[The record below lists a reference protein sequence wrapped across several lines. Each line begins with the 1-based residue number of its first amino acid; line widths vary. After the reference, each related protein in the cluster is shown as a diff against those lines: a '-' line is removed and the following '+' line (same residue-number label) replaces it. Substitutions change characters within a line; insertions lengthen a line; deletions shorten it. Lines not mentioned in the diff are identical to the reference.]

1 MSDVRPQ
8 APPPNGDPIGPTAP
22 ARILIVDD
30 EVYNRQLLEI
40 MLAPEGYLL
49 EMADNGAEALEAIA
63 RHPPD
68 LVLLDI
74 MMPGM
79 DGYEV
84 TTRIKSNPATSRVPI
99 ILFTSRDDQKARTR
113 GLAAGAEEFL
123 TKPVDRIELSLR
135 VRNLLRLAAGAR
147 DPGPV
152 DPAGQ
157 VP

>member
-1 MSDVRPQ
+1 MSD
-8 APPPNGDPIGPTAP
+8 I
-22 ARILIVDD
+22 RILIVDD

-40 MLAPEGYLL
+40 MLAPEGFLL
-49 EMADNGAEALEAIA
+49 EMADNGAAALEAIA

-74 MMPGM
+74 MMPDI

-84 TTRIKSNPATSRVPI
+84 TTRIKSNPATSRIPV
-99 ILFTSRDDQKARTR
+99 ILITSRDDQKARTR

-123 TKPVDRIELSLR
+123 TKPVDRAELSLR
-135 VRNLLRLAAGAR
+135 VRNLLRLAAGA
-147 DPGPV
+147 PGPSQGE
-152 DPAGQ
+152 PASQ

>member
-1 MSDVRPQ
+1 MSDIRPQ
-8 APPPNGDPIGPTAP
+8 APPENGRSVHPTAQ

-40 MLAPEGYLL
+40 MLAPEGFLL
-49 EMADNGAEALEAIA
+49 EMADTGAAALEAIA

-74 MMPGM
+74 MMPDM

-84 TTRIKSNPATSRVPI
+84 TTQIKGNPATSRIPV
-99 ILFTSRDDQKARTR
+99 ILITSRDDQKARTR

-123 TKPVDRIELSLR
+123 TKPVDRAELSLR
-135 VRNLLRLAAGAR
+135 VRNLLRLVAGA
-147 DPGPV
+147 PG
-152 DPAGQ
+152 Q
-157 VP
+157 NS

>member
-1 MSDVRPQ
+1 MSDIRAQ
-8 APPPNGDPIGPTAP
+8 APPENGDPIGPTAP

-40 MLAPEGYLL
+40 MLGPEGFLI
-49 EMADNGAEALEAIA
+49 EMADNGAAALEAIA

-84 TTRIKSNPATSRVPI
+84 TTRIKSNPATSRVPV
-99 ILFTSRDDQKARTR
+99 ILITSRDDQKARTR

-123 TKPVDRIELSLR
+123 TKPVDRAELSLR
-135 VRNLLRLAAGAR
+135 VRNLLRLAAGA
-147 DPGPV
+147 PGPS
-152 DPAGQ
+152 P
-157 VP
+157 